1 VKQLVLNKLFH
12 TSKKQRNLIAYSFPE
27 SKIAEEYRTIRTNV
41 HIVMEGQKN
50 KIILVTSPNSNEG
63 KSTTAANLA
72 VSMAQQKEKVLLIDG
87 NVRRPSCH
95 FIFKK
100 SNTVGLTDILTGKT
114 SFEEAVIHTEIG
126 RLAILTSGTI
136 PNNPAELLSS
146 RIMKDLLQKVA
157 NHYDVVLIDSSP
169 VLEVADAKILAGL
182 CNEVLLVL
190 DKGKTKLENAAE
202 AKKVLEFA
210 RAKIAGVIMNEK

>member
-1 VKQLVLNKLFH
+1 MKQLVLNKLFH

-41 HIVMEGQKN
+41 HIVTEGKKN

-72 VSMAQQKEKVLLIDG
+72 VSMAQQKEKVLLIDA

-126 RLAILTSGTI
+126 RLALLTSGTI

-146 RIMKDLLQKVA
+146 RIMKDLLQKIA
-157 NHYDVVLIDSSP
+157 NLYDVVLIDSSP